1 MNSHP
6 TCPKCGKP
14 LPASAPRQLCPE
26 CLLRAGF
33 PTGRPALSASA
44 GPEPRAP
51 FTPPTPAE
59 LAPLFPQLEI
69 LECIGQGGMGA
80 VYRARQPALDRLVAL
95 KILRPPTGNDP
106 GFAGRFTREAR
117 ALAKLAHPNIVA
129 VHDYGQ
135 AGPHHYLLMEFIDG
149 MNLRHLLNA
158 GTISPKEALAIVPP
172 ICDALQFAHDQG
184 IVHRDIK
191 PENILLGK
199 NGAVKIA
206 DFGLAKLVGAGG
218 EDASLTGAGDVM
230 GTPHY
235 MAPEQVEKPREVDHR
250 ADIYSLGVVFY
261 QMLTGELPLGRFGPP
276 SRKVR
281 IDVRLDE
288 IVLRALEKE
297 PDLRYQQASALRTE
311 VEAVTQTSPPATK
324 DATTN
329 AWADGNLLVVPV
341 NDAHLPLR
349 CIKTNEPVTATEA
362 RRKEF
367 VWFPPIIW
375 LSLLMTPVAFIILY
389 YLFRQS
395 VALDVP
401 LSATGRRQVRRHF
414 LVATGLTAGGALALI
429 AIIMNAYT
437 GRWAGLGGGFFVLL
451 ILLGLVAMLAGLSH
465 DSKRGMVLRA
475 VKLQDGRLWLAGAG
489 PAFLASLPRGD
500 TAAPSRT
507 PHRTPGPGAVILV
520 TLCLL
525 LALPAALYWRSRSG
539 VERQSPPNV
548 QPAPPL
554 RPIAETAGYG
564 PVVVRL
570 VGDIARHEAPEL
582 LNLETGQLS
591 FQKDILGDSLKGLT
605 ATLMADSFRA
615 HGIDATGTLDPNTR
629 GLAGW
634 EICALPIGSKAFTD
648 LGAMELRAALA
659 ESQPGSPVVMTGTG
673 PLPATYAIKT
683 RTGRFGLLQILGFS
697 DKPHG
702 VKVRYKLARPA
713 ADRPTMPPEA
723 RASVPTG
730 FGQEQH
736 NANTHQDLPPRIIF
750 NSMPGLP
757 QNPSRALPSDFDRME
772 GNPEILRILL
782 QQAENAVIQIEAR
795 HRAGLVTNQD
805 VNEARANVS
814 LLQARVAGDRLKFAR
829 VQLATA
835 EARLQIASTRYDT
848 GLTDSA
854 ERESAKAEWEI
865 AKVRLRE
872 AEKTVQQPSRVG
884 DGPTH

>member
-1 MNSHP
+1 MNPHP
-6 TCPKCGKP
+6 TCPQCGKP

-33 PTGRPALSASA
+33 PTGRQSLSASA

-106 GFAGRFTREAR
+106 DFAGRFTREAR
-117 ALAKLAHPNIVA
+117 ALAKLAHPSIVA

-135 AGPHHYLLMEFIDG
+135 AGAHHYLLMEFVDG

-158 GTISPKEALAIVPP
+158 GTITPKEALAIVPP

-297 PDLRYQQASALRTE
+297 PGLRYQQASALRTE
-311 VEAVTQTSPPATK
+311 VEAVTQTSPPAPK
-324 DATTN
+324 DETTN
-329 AWADGNLLVVPV
+329 ARADGNLLVVPV
-341 NDAHLPLR
+341 NEARLPLR
-349 CIKTNEPVTATEA
+349 CIKTNEPVTATES

-414 LVATGLTAGGALALI
+414 LIATCLTAGGALALV
-429 AIIMNAYT
+429 AIIMNAYA

-451 ILLGLVAMLAGLSH
+451 ILLGLVAMIAGLSH
-465 DSKRGMVLRA
+465 DSKRGVLLRA

-489 PAFLASLPRGD
+489 PAFLASLPRGG

-520 TLCLL
+520 TLCLM
-525 LALPAALYWRSRSG
+525 LALPAALRLRSRSG
-539 VERQSPPNV
+539 SERQ
-548 QPAPPL
+548 
-554 RPIAETAGYG
+554 T
-564 PVVVRL
+564 
-570 VGDIARHEAPEL
+570 
-582 LNLETGQLS
+582 
-591 FQKDILGDSLKGLT
+591 
-605 ATLMADSFRA
+605 
-615 HGIDATGTLDPNTR
+615 
-629 GLAGW
+629 
-634 EICALPIGSKAFTD
+634 
-648 LGAMELRAALA
+648 
-659 ESQPGSPVVMTGTG
+659 
-673 PLPATYAIKT
+673 
-683 RTGRFGLLQILGFS
+683 
-697 DKPHG
+697 
-702 VKVRYKLARPA
+702 
-713 ADRPTMPPEA
+713 PPEA
-723 RASVPTG
+723 RTTPPSQPVATAAGNEPTADSTATTI
-730 FGQEQH
+730 E
-736 NANTHQDLPPRIIF
+736 ANPSFPIYHSDQARNTTKNRDYLPPVISSAFVAAPSPKIT
-750 NSMPGLP
+750 PGLSP
-757 QNPSRALPSDFDRME
+757 DFDRME
-772 GNPEILRILL
+772 GNPEILRISL

-805 VNEARANVS
+805 VNEARADVS
-814 LLQARVAGDRLKFAR
+814 LLQARLAGDRLKFAR

-835 EARLQIASTRYDT
+835 EARLQIASARYDA
-848 GLTDSA
+848 GITDSA
-854 ERESAKAEWEI
+854 ERENAKAEWEI

-872 AEKTVQQPSRVG
+872 AENPAQQAARAG